1 MKILEKIKGRK
12 EALIDILM
20 LIVLVSAVV
29 LLAIII

>member
-12 EALIDILM
+12 ETLIDILM